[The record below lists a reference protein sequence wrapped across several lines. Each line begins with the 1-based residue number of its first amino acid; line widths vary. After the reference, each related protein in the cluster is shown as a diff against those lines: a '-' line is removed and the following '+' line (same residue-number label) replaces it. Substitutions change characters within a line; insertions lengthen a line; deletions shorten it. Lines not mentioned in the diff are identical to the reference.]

1 MIVLFHGKP
10 LLGFRVD
17 RFLTVINQNPSAS
30 FFFLSSVFQVN
41 FRRRK
46 VSLFGTSVTD
56 FRDIRVQFPG
66 SLQLAV
72 ASTSPVLKDCIQALV
87 AFT

>member
-1 MIVLFHGKP
+1 MIVLFHGER

-30 FFFLSSVFQVN
+30 FFLSSVFQVN
-41 FRRRK
+41 FRTRK

-56 FRDIRVQFPG
+56 FRDIWVQFPG

-72 ASTSPVLKDCIQALV
+72 ASTSPVLKDCIQTLV
-87 AFT
+87 VFT